1 MNHDLSENKKEKDVT
16 EDRIRDLRKE
26 YNKLEMSSEQV
37 ENLYKKM
44 EMVHMNTRK
53 QNKNKNMI
61 KIAAI
66 AASLGIFVA
75 LPNTSAGIAN
85 AMEQIPI
92 IGNLV
97 KVVTFRDYQHSTDTS
112 MADIEVPE
120 IVLETDVAENNE
132 TLKQTA
138 ENINADIQ
146 KITDTLIAEYNNNL
160 ETEQGYQDVVVNSE
174 ILTTTDE
181 YFTLKLKCYQ
191 AQASGYEWNYY
202 YTIDLNTGVQMK
214 LKDVFVDGAD
224 YINPIT
230 ENIKVQMREQMAAD
244 ENVIYWLDD
253 EIEEMNFKAIPED
266 ALFYINEK
274 NNIVIAFNE
283 GDVAPMYMG
292 AVEFEIPNEVVND
305 IRK

>member
-92 IGNLV
+92 IGSLV

-120 IVLETDVAENNE
+120 IVLDTDVSENNE

-146 KITDTLIAEYNNNL
+146 KITDTLIAEYKNNL

-181 YFTLKLKCYQ
+181 YFSLKLKCYQ

>member
-292 AVEFEIPNEVVND
+292 AVEFEIPNEVVSD